1 MIEIK
6 TGVPLTMMCDWLRVL
21 LFGGFLLLVGPC
33 LAADGR
39 VHGQV
44 LYVPVYSEVPYGNKP
59 VTLDLTVTLSVRN
72 VDRKSM
78 IRIRRVDYFAADG
91 GLLRSYLDRS
101 TVLRPLAAGEYV
113 LRESDRRGGISASFL
128 VEWESD
134 GPVLP
139 PVVEAVMV
147 NGVYNQGFAFT
158 AQARVLE
165 ERP

>member
-1 MIEIK
+1 MK
-6 TGVPLTMMCDWLRVL
+6 VMCFWLRIY

-72 VDRKSM
+72 IDRKAP

-91 GLLRSYLDRS
+91 GLVRSYLDRPS
-101 TVLRPLAAGEYV
+101 VLRPLAATEFV

-134 GPVLP
+134 GLVLP
-139 PVVEAVMV
+139 PVVESVMV
-147 NGVYNQGFAFT
+147 NGVYNQGLAFT
-158 AQARVLE
+158 AQSRVLE
-165 ERP
+165 DRP